1 MDAYVYEVART
12 PRGRGS
18 SKGALASVR
27 PIELVGHVLAALRE
41 RGIDPAWTSDLVL
54 GCSTQTG
61 EQGGDLAQIA
71 VVHAGWAGVTGA
83 TVSRFCCSGLEALR
97 VAAMQADAGPRAG
110 EGLVLAGGVE
120 SMSRV
125 PMFSDGAAWF
135 ADAEVSA
142 RTSFVHMGVAADL
155 VATLEGIERTEL
167 EAVALGSHRRSARA
181 QAEGRFDRELV
192 PVGALRQDEGV
203 REGLT
208 AEGLAALEPAFA
220 ALGAEQGDARCLA
233 RHPQLDA
240 VAHRHTVA
248 TSPGLADCAAL
259 AVVGSRAAGDAHG
272 LKPRA
277 RLRAF
282 ATYAEE
288 PVKMLTG
295 NVEGARRAL
304 KAAGMAASDVDVF
317 EVNESFAVV
326 PVHFQHALEVD
337 PERLNPNGGAL
348 SVGHPLGATGGVLLA
363 NALAELERTDGAI
376 ALCSVCGGA
385 GVTMTMIVERV

>member
-1 MDAYVYEVART
+1 MDAFVYDVIRT
-12 PRGRGS
+12 PRGRGTP
-18 SKGALASVR
+18 KGALAGLR
-27 PIELVGHVLAALRE
+27 PIELVGTLLGELRE
-41 RGIDPAWTSDLVL
+41 RGVDPGAAADLVL

-61 EQGGDLAQIA
+61 EQGANLAQVA
-71 VVHAGWAGVTGA
+71 AVHAGWGGVSGA

-97 VAAMQADAGPRAG
+97 VAAMSAATGGGPS
-110 EGLVLAGGVE
+110 VAGGVE

-125 PMFSDGAAWF
+125 PMFADRGAWF
-135 ADAEVSA
+135 ADAEVSE

-155 VATLEGIERTEL
+155 VATLERIERP
-167 EAVALGSHRRSARA
+167 ALDALALQSHQRSARA
-181 QAEGRFDRELV
+181 QREGRFDGVLV
-192 PVGALRQDEGV
+192 PVGELSQDEGV

-208 AEGLAALEPAFA
+208 AEKLAALEPAFA
-220 ALGAEQGDARCLA
+220 ALGAERGDARCLA
-233 RHPQLDA
+233 RYPELEAID
-240 VAHRHTVA
+240 HRHTVA

-259 AVVGSRAAGDAHG
+259 AVVGSAADGDA
-272 LKPRA
+272 LRLRPRA

-304 KAAGMAASDVDVF
+304 ARAGLSVGDVDVF

-326 PVHFQHALEVD
+326 PLHFQRELGVD

-363 NALAELERTDGAI
+363 NALAELERTDGTL

-385 GVTMTMIVERV
+385 GVTMTAIVERV

>member
-1 MDAYVYEVART
+1 MDAFVYDALRT
-12 PRGRGS
+12 PRGKGS
-18 SKGALASVR
+18 KKGALAEVR
-27 PIELVGHVLAALRE
+27 PIELVERVLGAFVE
-41 RGIDPAWTSDLVL
+41 RGFDPAWAADLVL

-61 EQGGDLAQIA
+61 EQGADLAQVAA
-71 VVHAGWAGVTGA
+71 VYAGLAGVTGA

-97 VAAMQADAGPRAG
+97 VAAMTAATGNPD
-110 EGLVLAGGVE
+110 LVIAGGVE

-125 PMFSDGAAWF
+125 PMFADGGAWF
-135 ADAEVSA
+135 ADPEVSA

-155 VATLEGIERTEL
+155 VATLEGIERPAL
-167 EAVALGSHRRSARA
+167 EAVALESHRRSARA
-181 QAEGRFDRELV
+181 QAEGRFDRSLV
-192 PVGALRQDEGV
+192 PVGELTQDEGV
-203 REGLT
+203 REGLS
-208 AEGLAALEPAFA
+208 AEKLATLEPAFA
-220 ALGAEQGDARCLA
+220 ALGAEEGDARCLA
-233 RHPQLDA
+233 RYPELDA
-240 VAHRHTVA
+240 VDHRHTVA

-259 AVVGSRAAGDAHG
+259 AVVGSRSAGEARG
-272 LKPRA
+272 LTPRA

-326 PVHFQHALEVD
+326 PVHFQRELAVD
-337 PERLNPNGGAL
+337 PAQLNPNGGAL

-363 NALAELERTDGAI
+363 NALAELERTDGSV

-385 GVTMTMIVERV
+385 GVTMTMILERV